1 MTMNDQDQQ
10 SSQITKVISLGKE
23 QGYLTYSQIN
33 DLLPNIVDTEHFDV
47 IISML
52 EGMNIKVFELPP
64 SEDELALLLNTEEV
78 PDIEEAA
85 MVLASVDKETGR
97 TTDPVRMYMREMGT
111 VELLTREGEIRI
123 AKRIEEGI
131 YQVLK
136 SLAHYPETVQLVL
149 EDYDRF
155 LAEEIRLNE
164 IISGFADVDEEI
176 APATNIGSMLDEE
189 QQEEILLDVDEEDED
204 GEGGISDVDDGPNP
218 EQAKVYFDELRE
230 AFEKAMKALKEHG
243 RTNKKTVELLDSM
256 SESFLKLKLTS
267 RQVDKLTRHFRQLR
281 NHIREFERSIMR
293 LCIEKA
299 RIPRKLFIDTF
310 PGQETDLSWLETIIS
325 KHAKKLDLQRI
336 EENREE
342 ILRLQSKLASFEIE
356 YGLTIS
362 EIKDINRKMSI
373 GEAKARRAK
382 KEMVEANLRLVISIA
397 KKYTNRG
404 LQFLDLIQEGNI
416 GLMKAVDK
424 FEYRRGY
431 KFSTYATW
439 WIRQAITRSIAD
451 QARTIRIPVHMIET
465 INKLNRISRQI
476 LQETGREATPEELA
490 EKMELSEDKIRKVLK
505 IAKEPISMETP
516 VGDDDDSHLGD
527 FIEDNN
533 IESPIDMAT
542 AEGLRE
548 ATLEILETLTPRE
561 AKVLRMRFG
570 IEMNTDHT
578 LEEVGKQF
586 DVTRERIRQ
595 IEAKALRK
603 LRHPS
608 RSEKLRSFLAGDEG

>member
-1 MTMNDQDQQ
+1 MNDQDQQ

-218 EQAKVYFDELRE
+218 EQAKIYFDELRE

-243 RTNKKTVELLDSM
+243 RTNKKRSSCLIPC
-256 SESFLKLKLTS
+256 
-267 RQVDKLTRHFRQLR
+267 R
-281 NHIREFERSIMR
+281 N
-293 LCIEKA
+293 
-299 RIPRKLFIDTF
+299 LF
-310 PGQETDLSWLETIIS
+310 
-325 KHAKKLDLQRI
+325 
-336 EENREE
+336 
-342 ILRLQSKLASFEIE
+342 
-356 YGLTIS
+356 
-362 EIKDINRKMSI
+362 
-373 GEAKARRAK
+373 
-382 KEMVEANLRLVISIA
+382 
-397 KKYTNRG
+397 
-404 LQFLDLIQEGNI
+404 
-416 GLMKAVDK
+416 
-424 FEYRRGY
+424 
-431 KFSTYATW
+431 
-439 WIRQAITRSIAD
+439 
-451 QARTIRIPVHMIET
+451 
-465 INKLNRISRQI
+465 
-476 LQETGREATPEELA
+476 
-490 EKMELSEDKIRKVLK
+490 
-505 IAKEPISMETP
+505 
-516 VGDDDDSHLGD
+516 
-527 FIEDNN
+527 
-533 IESPIDMAT
+533 
-542 AEGLRE
+542 
-548 ATLEILETLTPRE
+548 
-561 AKVLRMRFG
+561 
-570 IEMNTDHT
+570 
-578 LEEVGKQF
+578 
-586 DVTRERIRQ
+586 
-595 IEAKALRK
+595 
-603 LRHPS
+603 
-608 RSEKLRSFLAGDEG
+608 

>member
-218 EQAKVYFDELRE
+218 EQAKIYFDELRE

-243 RTNKKTVELLDSM
+243 RTNKKRLSC
-256 SESFLKLKLTS
+256 SIPC
-267 RQVDKLTRHFRQLR
+267 R
-281 NHIREFERSIMR
+281 N
-293 LCIEKA
+293 
-299 RIPRKLFIDTF
+299 LF
-310 PGQETDLSWLETIIS
+310 
-325 KHAKKLDLQRI
+325 
-336 EENREE
+336 
-342 ILRLQSKLASFEIE
+342 
-356 YGLTIS
+356 
-362 EIKDINRKMSI
+362 
-373 GEAKARRAK
+373 
-382 KEMVEANLRLVISIA
+382 
-397 KKYTNRG
+397 
-404 LQFLDLIQEGNI
+404 
-416 GLMKAVDK
+416 
-424 FEYRRGY
+424 
-431 KFSTYATW
+431 
-439 WIRQAITRSIAD
+439 
-451 QARTIRIPVHMIET
+451 
-465 INKLNRISRQI
+465 
-476 LQETGREATPEELA
+476 
-490 EKMELSEDKIRKVLK
+490 
-505 IAKEPISMETP
+505 
-516 VGDDDDSHLGD
+516 
-527 FIEDNN
+527 
-533 IESPIDMAT
+533 
-542 AEGLRE
+542 
-548 ATLEILETLTPRE
+548 
-561 AKVLRMRFG
+561 
-570 IEMNTDHT
+570 
-578 LEEVGKQF
+578 
-586 DVTRERIRQ
+586 
-595 IEAKALRK
+595 
-603 LRHPS
+603 
-608 RSEKLRSFLAGDEG
+608 